1 MAIHYFNVKVSFAL
15 CPKLISLSLKTVLPV
30 GSLSYLI
37 RGNSILLVDQTKPFG
52 IIFNSSHSFSFH
64 TCMCVIHSCPILCHS
79 WTVAHQA
86 PGSFVHGFL
95 QARILEWVAISFS
108 TFRTY
113 LNRKYCC
120 LCFKLYP
127 KSKCFPSSIASSLV
141 PATTASLLGMVQP
154 FQSSAASIFPLSSPP
169 FW

>member
-1 MAIHYFNVKVSFAL
+1 MASHYFNVKVSFAL

-30 GSLSYLI
+30 GSLPISFVAAPFFLLTKQNPLGSYLI
-37 RGNSILLVDQTKPFG
+37 PLTLSRSTPV
-52 IIFNSSHSFSFH
+52 
-64 TCMCVIHSCPILCHS
+64 CVLFTQSCPILCHP

-108 TFRTY
+108 TFHTY

-127 KSKCFPSSIASSLV
+127 ESKCFPSSMASSLV
-141 PATTASLLGMVQP
+141 PATWVWRSLSIALLAHRFSPGYG
-154 FQSSAASIFPLSSPP
+154 AAFP
-169 FW
+169 